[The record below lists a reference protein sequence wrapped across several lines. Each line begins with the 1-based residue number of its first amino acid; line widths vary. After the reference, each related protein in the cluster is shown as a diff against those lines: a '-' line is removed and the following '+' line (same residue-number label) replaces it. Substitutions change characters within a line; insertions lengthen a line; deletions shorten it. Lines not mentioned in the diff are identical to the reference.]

1 MVLSQG
7 PGAIRESIE
16 GRLSSE
22 LNAIMS
28 VVPSHSTEALRR
40 EYHRSGNIHRD
51 WNLARIRDS
60 ERRRLAVGIDGAS
73 IDVELAYWWKP
84 EQVVLVCVASEA
96 RSITAA
102 SVGMTHVELLGALK
116 TMVAA

>member
-1 MVLSQG
+1 MWFLLTAQRPCV
-7 PGAIRESIE
+7 
-16 GRLSSE
+16 
-22 LNAIMS
+22 
-28 VVPSHSTEALRR
+28 R

-116 TMVAA
+116 TMVVLKGYPDTLAAHQQEYAQAR